1 MGSAAESQPRKEDH
15 AQGGAST
22 ELQKQGKDVP
32 RLLQLLVDFGSGE
45 KERDKESPE
54 KYDFS
59 NADLSHGDFQGKDLT
74 GIRFSFV
81 NLENA
86 KLNEANL
93 ENANLE
99 GAILKNADLRGA
111 KLESADRKSVV

>member
-1 MGSAAESQPRKEDH
+1 MGSAAESQPKEDH

-32 RLLQLLVDFGSGE
+32 RLLQLLEDFGSG
-45 KERDKESPE
+45 KQRPKESPE

-59 NADLSHGDFQGKDLT
+59 NADLSHGDFKGKDLT
-74 GIRFSFV
+74 GINFSAKDRLGLGEGPAV

-86 KLNEANL
+86 KLN
-93 ENANLE
+93 
-99 GAILKNADLRGA
+99 GAILKNANLNGA
-111 KLESADRKSVV
+111 ILKNA